1 MTTMPTPD
9 IDVAMSRRGFLTG
22 ALLAGAGAMA
32 FSPEILA
39 QALTSGKTPE
49 EIQGKSISGPM
60 KIRSVPRPAPLKPLS
75 RVSTKVTD
83 MDLTALISP
92 CR

>member
-32 FSPEILA
+32 FSPEILTG
-39 QALTSGKTPE
+39 L
-49 EIQGKSISGPM
+49 
-60 KIRSVPRPAPLKPLS
+60 
-75 RVSTKVTD
+75 
-83 MDLTALISP
+83 DLGQDTGRDPGLGG
-92 CR
+92 